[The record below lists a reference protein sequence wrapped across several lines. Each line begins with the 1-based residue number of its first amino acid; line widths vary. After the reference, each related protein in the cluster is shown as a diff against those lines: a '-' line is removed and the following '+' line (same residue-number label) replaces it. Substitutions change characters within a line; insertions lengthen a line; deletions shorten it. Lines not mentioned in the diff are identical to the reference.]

1 MVGTWT
7 WTDAALF
14 IGVFVLI
21 RIVIIWMAT
30 KLFIAMIPDGDCCP
44 LCDTVTLPIERSGWW
59 KLLGARFRRSWCLGC
74 GWEGVL
80 RRSEKAHVD
89 DYARSAL
96 KAMRRS
102 HSGQLPLSSKK
113 SSK

>member
-1 MVGTWT
+1 MAGSWT

-21 RIVIIWMAT
+21 RLVVIWMAT
-30 KLFIAMIPDGDCCP
+30 QMFIAMIPDGDCCP

-59 KLLGARFRRSWCLGC
+59 KVLGPRFRRSWCLGC
-74 GWEGVL
+74 GWVGVL
-80 RRSEKAHVD
+80 RRSEPPRAG
-89 DYARSAL
+89 YATRSAL
-96 KAMRRS
+96 NAMSRS
-102 HSGQLPLSSKK
+102 QAGQLPLSSKK

>member
-1 MVGTWT
+1 MAGTWT
-7 WTDAALF
+7 WSDAATF
-14 IGVFVLI
+14 IGVFVVI

-30 KLFIAMIPDGDCCP
+30 KLFIAIIPDGDCCP
-44 LCDTVTLPIERSGWW
+44 LCDTVTLPVERDGWW

-80 RRSEKAHVD
+80 RRSARPAS
-89 DYARSAL
+89 YAAPSPPMAT
-96 KAMRRS
+96 RRS
-102 HSGQLPLSSKK
+102 HAGQLPLNSKK